1 MDGQGDV
8 SQVSTFFLL
17 LHFRV
22 RRLHPSHLDPM
33 PEGFVPTS
41 YIEVLQL
48 NSTNSVDFKT
58 FQFQVAEMFETPQIM

>member
-1 MDGQGDV
+1 MDKV
-8 SQVSTFFLL
+8 TYLKYRRFSSYFF
-17 LHFRV
+17 HFRV